1 MKIQND
7 HVSVN
12 EWNAVVYII
21 VITLVKRKIMIL
33 NIRYQIEVTVRSAR
47 MIMLM
52 ILNLQQ

>member
-33 NIRYQIEVTVRSAR
+33 NIRYQIEATVRSAR